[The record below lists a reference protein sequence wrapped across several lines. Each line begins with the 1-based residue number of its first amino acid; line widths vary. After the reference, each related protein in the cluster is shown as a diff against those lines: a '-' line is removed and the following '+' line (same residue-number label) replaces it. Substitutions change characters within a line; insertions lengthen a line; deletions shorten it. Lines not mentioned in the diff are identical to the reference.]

1 MPVDKKG
8 NKTVNVDIDLFYEL
22 INKCSRVQLRSVR
35 FMQPQVE
42 NPAHLSK

>member
-42 NPAHLSK
+42 IPKELF